1 MWIKT
6 DIISVPAHKSQTT
19 EVSVNEW
26 FIQNHSFLL
35 GTPVANQLRGTAGG
49 WVQTCAVEA
58 RSGQDTIALL
68 RDRLSQIL
76 VRARGDDATSPSCN
90 DSNRQTSTQ
99 GYFNNMATIIP
110 ADRFESNSA
119 YAFILRENPRA
130 SGIIE
135 IQFPLD
141 CTEVEWKDNTRWTN
155 TERSNIRDRIS
166 QSTSGFISVIEKE
179 GFQQANTNPFLWC
192 VKVLDSGVFT
202 QKMTKARS
210 WVNKCSRLGAYEI
223 EASIPVEQTKSRRRK
238 PATPASQPQ
247 VELRP
252 NSTLTQPSG
261 NKLADAIASVLLPQ
275 IVEAVGA
282 SQQTKELERERDE
295 LRCEVERLKLV
306 VEELRVIRA
315 NQEMANVK
323 LTSER
328 DAALARIGEM
338 ESAAQELGSEVEKF
352 RALAIELERDR
363 DALKLT
369 LAEVGLDP
377 SLELTQPEPAVN
389 WDEPATPEPVS
400 WDDDDETSQPDDTT
414 TQSVDW
420 DEDLGESQLGSESKD
435 EPDAIEEKE
444 ESEPE
449 GFDPELLES
458 LGEQQG

>member
-1 MWIKT
+1 MWIKAE
-6 DIISVPAHKSQTT
+6 IISVPAHKSQTT

-35 GTPVANQLRGTAGG
+35 GTPVASQLRGTAGG

-90 DSNRQTSTQ
+90 DPNKATSTQ
-99 GYFNNMATIIP
+99 GYFNIMATIIP
-110 ADRFESNSA
+110 ADRFESNSV
-119 YAFILRENPRA
+119 YAFILRENPKA
-130 SGIIE
+130 SGIE

-141 CTEVEWKDNTRWTN
+141 CTEIEWRENTRWTN

-192 VKVLDSGVFT
+192 VKVLDSGMFT
-202 QKMTKARS
+202 QKMSKARS

-282 SQQTKELERERDE
+282 SQQTKELERELDR
-295 LRCEVERLKLV
+295 LRMQVEDLQEVRAKYEVENMRLH
-306 VEELRVIRA
+306 
-315 NQEMANVK
+315 N
-323 LTSER
+323 ER
-328 DAALARIGEM
+328 DAALARIEEM

-352 RALAIELERDR
+352 RELAIELERDR

-377 SLELTQPEPAVN
+377 DSDLTQPEPTVN
-389 WDEPATPEPVS
+389 WDESPTPELVS
-400 WDDDDETSQPDDTT
+400 WDDDDTQPDTT
-414 TQSVDW
+414 NSTQAVDW

-435 EPDAIEEKE
+435 EPDDTGEKE
-444 ESEPE
+444 ESDPE

-458 LGEQQG
+458 LGE